1 MKKDVTQL
9 LIEWSKGDSQALA
22 DLMPMV
28 YNELRRLAV
37 GYMRRERADHTLQ
50 PTALV
55 HEAYLQL
62 IRQDRV
68 QWKNRAHFFAIAAKQ
83 MRRITVKHAR
93 WHHTQK
99 RGGQAVHLTLDEQLI
114 GGTAAKVVEILALD
128 EALERLMAFDPRQG
142 RIVELRFFGG
152 LTIEE
157 VAASME
163 LSSATVKR
171 EWRMARAWLRHEMAS
186 GEQLPSSEPEFTS

>member
-9 LIEWSKGDSQALA
+9 LIDWSNGDAQALA
-22 DLMPMV
+22 ELMPMV
-28 YNELRRLAV
+28 YGELRRLAV
-37 GYMRRERADHTLQ
+37 NYMRRERADHTLQ

-62 IRQDRV
+62 VRQDRV
-68 QWKNRAHFFAIAAKQ
+68 QWQNRAHFFAIAAQQ

-93 WHHTQK
+93 WHHAQK

-114 GGTAAKVVEILALD
+114 RGTTGKVVEILALD

-142 RIVELRFFGG
+142 KIVELRFFGG

-157 VAASME
+157 AAASME

-171 EWRMARAWLRHEMAS
+171 EWRMAGAWLRNEMDS
-186 GEQLPSSEPEFTS
+186 GEPLASSEPEPAS